1 MGINQ
6 FRAVLSFSVAVKEQ
20 VCWSHLRV
28 SILQT
33 RCLSNP
39 PDKCGTPVTRLPP
52 QAAKLCAG
60 HVQQFGG
67 ASPLPNLM
75 EVKG

>member
-6 FRAVLSFSVAVKEQ
+6 SCPVLFSAHRQKQ
-20 VCWSHLRV
+20 VCWSHPRV

-33 RCLSNP
+33 RGLRNP
-39 PDKCGTPVTRLPP
+39 PDNCGTPPAHLPP
-52 QAAKLCAG
+52 KAAKLCAG
-60 HVQQFGG
+60 HAQQFGG

>member
-6 FRAVLSFSVAVKEQ
+6 SCPVLPFSPAVKKQ

-33 RCLSNP
+33 RGVRNP
-39 PDKCGTPVTRLPP
+39 PDKCGTRVARLPP
-52 QAAKLCAG
+52 KAAKLCAG
-60 HVQQFGG
+60 HAQQLGG
-67 ASPLPNLM
+67 ASPPPNLM
-75 EVKG
+75 EVKS

>member
-1 MGINQ
+1 MRQN
-6 FRAVLSFSVAVKEQ
+6 SNYQ
-20 VCWSHLRV
+20 VGQIRV
-28 SILQT
+28 SKWAMPEYRT
-33 RCLSNP
+33 H
-39 PDKCGTPVTRLPP
+39 LPP